1 MLRFLFIIFFS
12 VSVFA
17 DTPKEKSSDL
27 KSEIILLFQNAD
39 GGWPK
44 NIKWEQFK
52 TSKDAISYLKEFSAK
67 STIDN
72 NATYTEIRLLSRSYT
87 ETKNST
93 YRDAALLGLKF
104 ILRNQPIV
112 VAGEGQTLTQ

>member
-1 MLRFLFIIFFS
+1 MFRFLFIIFFAN
-12 VSVFA
+12 SVFA
-17 DTPKEKSSDL
+17 DSHSDISSDF

-52 TSKDAISYLKEFSAK
+52 TSKDAINYLKEFSAK

-72 NATYTEIRLLSRSYT
+72 NATYTEIRVLSRSYT
-87 ETKNST
+87 CLLYTSPSP
-93 YRDAALLGLKF
+93 RDS
-104 ILRNQPIV
+104 
-112 VAGEGQTLTQ
+112 